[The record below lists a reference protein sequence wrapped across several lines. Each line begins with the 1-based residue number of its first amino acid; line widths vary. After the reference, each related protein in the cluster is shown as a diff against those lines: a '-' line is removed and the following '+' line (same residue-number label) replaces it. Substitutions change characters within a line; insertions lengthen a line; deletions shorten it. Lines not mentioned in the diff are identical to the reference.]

1 MDVFV
6 LRASTLEPTTG
17 TLVTLLSALLST
29 THCRHYPR
37 GSELNIT
44 HLNQDPDPDHAYHCY
59 AAHGYFADIR
69 FLATHVPDARFVL
82 NTRRVD
88 NWVAAVHQRD
98 HLSAP
103 MLLARVTEMMFLSD
117 VLNHYFRNSDNF
129 IAMRVED
136 FESLSQGDFLFNRF
150 YRDVCV
156 THSRTQT

>member
-1 MDVFV
+1 MHVFV

-29 THCRHYPR
+29 TQCRHYPR

-44 HLNQDPDPDHAYHCY
+44 QLNHNRAYHCY
-59 AAHGYFADIR
+59 AGQHGYFADIR

-88 NWVAAVHQRD
+88 NWVAAVHRRD

-103 MLLARVTEMMFLSD
+103 LLYARVKEMMFLSD
-117 VLNHYFRNSDNF
+117 VLNHYFRSSDNF
-129 IAMRVED
+129 ITMRVED
-136 FESLSQGDFLFNRF
+136 FESLSPGDFLFNRF
-150 YRDVCV
+150 HR
-156 THSRTQT
+156 

>member
-1 MDVFV
+1 MHVFV

-17 TLVTLLSALLST
+17 TLVTLLSALLSST
-29 THCRHYPR
+29 THCRQYPR

-44 HLNQDPDPDHAYHCY
+44 HLNQYPDPDHAYHCY

-88 NWVAAVHQRD
+88 SWVAAVHQRD
-98 HLSAP
+98 QLSAP

-136 FESLSQGDFLFNRF
+136 
-150 YRDVCV
+150 
-156 THSRTQT
+156 HSGRMQ